1 MSKVKTEREIKLI
14 RASCELVVATFQMLD
29 HLIEPGIT
37 TGEIDREIEKFIVSH
52 GAWPAFK
59 GYVVNRKAFPAN
71 SCISV
76 ESEVVHGIPSN
87 NRKLRVGEIVGIDVG
102 VKLGDFYGDAA
113 KSYPVGPIDELRTR
127 LMQVTRESLYNG
139 IAQARAGNR
148 LSDISHA
155 VQSYVEAAGFSVVRE
170 LVGHGVGRRLHE
182 EPQVPNFGPPR
193 QGPKLKSG
201 MVLAIEPMVNAGGY
215 EVENA
220 DDGWTVRTQDGMP
233 SAHFEHTVVITNGEA
248 EILTKGI

>member
-1 MSKVKTEREIKLI
+1 MIKVKSEREIRLI

-29 HLIEPGIT
+29 RLITPGIT
-37 TGEIDREIEKFIVSH
+37 TGELDREIEKFIVGH

-59 GYVVNRKAFPAN
+59 GYVVNRKTFPAA

-76 ESEVVHGIPSN
+76 ESEVVHGIPGD
-87 NRKLRVGEIVGIDVG
+87 RRLRAGEIVGIDVG

-113 KSYPVGPIDELRTR
+113 KSYAVGSIDEERSR
-127 LMQVTRESLYNG
+127 LMRVTYEALYKG
-139 IAQARAGNR
+139 IAKARQGNR

-155 VQSYVEAAGFSVVRE
+155 VQSHVEAAGFSVVRE

-182 EPQVPNFGPPR
+182 DPPIPNFGSPR
-193 QGPKLKSG
+193 QGPKLKTG
-201 MVLAIEPMVNAGGY
+201 MVLAIEPMVNAGGH
-215 EVENA
+215 EVETA
-220 DDGWTVRTQDGMP
+220 DDGWTVKARDGKP
-233 SAHFEHTVVITNGEA
+233 SAHFEHTVLITNGDA

>member
-1 MSKVKTEREIKLI
+1 MSKLKSEREIKLI

-29 HLIEPGIT
+29 RLIEPGIS

-52 GAWPAFK
+52 GAVPAFK
-59 GYVVNRKAFPAN
+59 GYVVNRRAFPAN

-76 ESEVVHGIPSN
+76 EAEVVHGIPGD
-87 NRKLRVGEIVGIDVG
+87 RKLRSGEIVGVDVG
-102 VKLGDFYGDAA
+102 VKLDDFYGDAA
-113 KSYPVGPIDELRTR
+113 KSYAVGEVDQLRSR
-127 LMQVTRESLYNG
+127 LLQVTRESLFRG
-139 IAQARAGNR
+139 IAEAREGNR

-155 VQSYVEAAGFSVVRE
+155 VQSHVEAAGFSVVRE

-182 EPQVPNFGPPR
+182 EPQIPNFGPPH

-201 MVLAIEPMVNAGGY
+201 MVLAIEPMVNAGRY
-215 EVENA
+215 EVDYV
-220 DDGWTVRTQDGMP
+220 DDGWTVVTRDGSP
-233 SAHFEHTVVITNGEA
+233 SAHFEHTVLITNGEA

>member
-1 MSKVKTEREIKLI
+1 MSKLKSEREIKLI

-29 HLIEPGIT
+29 RLIEPGIS

-52 GAWPAFK
+52 GAVPAFK
-59 GYVVNRKAFPAN
+59 GYVVNRRAFPAN

-76 ESEVVHGIPSN
+76 EAEVVHGIPGD
-87 NRKLRVGEIVGIDVG
+87 RKLRSGEIVGVDVG
-102 VKLGDFYGDAA
+102 VKLDDFYGDAA
-113 KSYPVGPIDELRTR
+113 KSYAVGEVDELRSR
-127 LMQVTRESLYNG
+127 LLQVTRESLYRG
-139 IAQARAGNR
+139 IAEAREGNR

-155 VQSYVEAAGFSVVRE
+155 VQSHVEAAGFSVVRE

-182 EPQVPNFGPPR
+182 EPQIPNFGPPH

-215 EVENA
+215 EVDYV
-220 DDGWTVRTQDGMP
+220 DDGWTVVTRDGSP
-233 SAHFEHTVVITNGEA
+233 SAHFEHTVLITNGEG

>member
-1 MSKVKTEREIKLI
+1 MSKLKSEREIKLI

-29 HLIEPGIT
+29 RLIEPGIS

-52 GAWPAFK
+52 GALPAFK
-59 GYVVNRKAFPAN
+59 GYVVNRRAFPAN

-76 ESEVVHGIPSN
+76 EAEVVHGIPGD
-87 NRKLRVGEIVGIDVG
+87 RKLRSGEIVGVDVG
-102 VKLGDFYGDAA
+102 VKLDDFYGDAA
-113 KSYPVGPIDELRTR
+113 KSYAVGEVDQLRSR
-127 LMQVTRESLYNG
+127 LLQVTRESLFRG
-139 IAQARAGNR
+139 IAEAREGNR

-155 VQSYVEAAGFSVVRE
+155 VQSHVEAAGFSVVRE

-182 EPQVPNFGPPR
+182 EPQIPNFGPPH

-201 MVLAIEPMVNAGGY
+201 MVLAIEPMVNAGRY
-215 EVENA
+215 EVDYV
-220 DDGWTVRTQDGMP
+220 DDGWTVVTRDGSP
-233 SAHFEHTVVITNGEA
+233 SAHFEHTVLITNGEA

>member
-1 MSKVKTEREIKLI
+1 MSKVKSEREIKLI

-29 HLIEPGIT
+29 KLVEPEVT
-37 TGEIDREIEKFIVSH
+37 TGELDREIEKFIVGH
-52 GAWPAFK
+52 GGAPAFK

-76 ESEVVHGIPSN
+76 ESEVVHGIPG
-87 NRKLRVGEIVGIDVG
+87 NRKLQTGEIVGVDVG

-113 KSYPVGPIDELRTR
+113 KSYAVGPIDDLRSR
-127 LMQVTRESLYNG
+127 LMQITWESLYKG

-182 EPQVPNFGPPR
+182 EPQIPNFGPPR
-193 QGPKLKSG
+193 QGPKLKPG

-215 EVENA
+215 EVDSA
-220 DDGWTVRTQDGMP
+220 DDGWTVLTRDGKP
-233 SAHFEHTVVITNGEA
+233 SAHFEHTVLITEGDP

>member
-1 MSKVKTEREIKLI
+1 MSKVKTEREVGLI
-14 RASCELVVATFQMLD
+14 RASCELVVATFNMLD
-29 HLIEPGIT
+29 RLIEPGIT
-37 TGEIDREIEKFIVSH
+37 TGEIDRQIEKFIVSH
-52 GAWPAFK
+52 GGVPAFK
-59 GYVVNRKAFPAN
+59 GYVVNRRAFPAN

-76 ESEVVHGIPSN
+76 ESEVVHGIPGG
-87 NRKLRVGEIVGIDVG
+87 RKLRAGEIVGIDVG
-102 VKLGDFYGDAA
+102 VRLGDFYGDAA
-113 KSYPVGPIDELRTR
+113 KSYAVGAIDDLRAR
-127 LMQVTRESLYNG
+127 LMQVTHESLYKG

-155 VQSYVEAAGFSVVRE
+155 VQSHVEAAGFSIVRE

-182 EPQVPNFGPPR
+182 EPQIPNFGPPR

-215 EVENA
+215 EVDCA
-220 DDGWTVRTQDGMP
+220 DDGWTVMTRDGKP
-233 SAHFEHTVVITNGEA
+233 SAHFEHTVLITNGEA